1 MNNQQDPRRPNPGP
15 ASRFPLWYVLAAI
28 GLMLVLQNLLFAQ
41 PFEQWPY
48 SKFKTYLRD
57 GRVAEVRIDS
67 RTIRGKLL
75 ETESGGP
82 GGYARK
88 SFTTVRVDDP
98 HLVSELEKYQVDYRG
113 QYENDLLKGLLSWI
127 VPLSL
132 IFLLWMLISRR
143 MGPGQGVMNFGKS
156 RARIYAE
163 RETGVTFVDVAG
175 VEEAK

>member
-1 MNNQQDPRRPNPGP
+1 MNNQQDQRRPNPGP
-15 ASRFPLWYVLAAI
+15 VSRFPLWYVLAAI

-67 RTIRGKLL
+67 QTIRGKLL

-82 GGYARK
+82 GRARK

-98 HLVSELEKYQVDYRG
+98 QLVSELEKY
-113 QYENDLLKGLLSWI
+113 
-127 VPLSL
+127 
-132 IFLLWMLISRR
+132 
-143 MGPGQGVMNFGKS
+143 
-156 RARIYAE
+156 
-163 RETGVTFVDVAG
+163 
-175 VEEAK
+175 